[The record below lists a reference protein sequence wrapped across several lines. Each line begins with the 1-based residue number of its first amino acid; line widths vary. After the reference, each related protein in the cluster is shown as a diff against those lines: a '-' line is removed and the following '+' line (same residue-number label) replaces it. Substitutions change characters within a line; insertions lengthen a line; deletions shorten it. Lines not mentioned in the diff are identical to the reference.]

1 MATSVTCKWIL
12 TVAMLTRTVGAMQ
25 MRTTGLRLGVKLGVE
40 RVPGKRKLH
49 TVVMIRHGE
58 STWNVEKRFTGW
70 CDVPLTD
77 HGEADAVDA
86 GSLMKLRGLKF
97 DVAFT
102 STLERAWRTLAIA
115 LSESDQSGI
124 ETIRNWRLNE
134 RHYGSLQ
141 GLNKLETELETS

>member
-1 MATSVTCKWIL
+1 
-12 TVAMLTRTVGAMQ
+12 

-40 RVPGKRKLH
+40 CVPGKRSLH

-102 STLERAWRTLAIA
+102 STLERAWRTLAIRHTIVHRHG
-115 LSESDQSGI
+115 LG
-124 ETIRNWRLNE
+124 ETQGQACRRLA
-134 RHYGSLQ
+134 
-141 GLNKLETELETS
+141 